1 LIISTYNTDIWKK
14 KKEFFCLPDIL
25 FDDDDD
31 DEEED
36 DEDDDE
42 MEDIGD
48 EDVESSA
55 SVAFVLLALIFW
67 FALFV

>member
-1 LIISTYNTDIWKK
+1 
-14 KKEFFCLPDIL
+14 
-25 FDDDDD
+25 
-31 DEEED
+31 
-36 DEDDDE
+36 